1 MDDKVKDL
9 VIHINRR
16 FHNKTSFE
24 KAALLEKRIRKIP
37 VKKPVEKPKR
47 PFEKPEKPVEKP
59 EKPFKKPERP
69 VSVGHQLQ
77 LRKVKLIHK
86 QIKMMWKMMRGRKKN
101 SSEMK
106 DLLYKTT
113 LCNSFIEKVLK

>member
-47 PFEKPEKPVEKP
+47 PFEKP